1 MNSYQDPNPTREPS
15 AETKKRYTPLQRA
28 LAVIAIALLAGMYL
42 LTLVFSL
49 LSSPFADRMFRACL
63 GLTIFVPLAAWLT
76 IWAVG
81 ILTHRETM
89 ASAKLLN
96 SNPEERRK
104 MEEAAA
110 AQAEKA
116 AAAAEKAAAAGS
128 SLTSSEDS
136 PGK

>member
-1 MNSYQDPNPTREPS
+1 MNEDLNPNLSGKENT
-15 AETKKRYTPLQRA
+15 AEKKRYTPLQRA
-28 LAVIAIALLAGMYL
+28 LAIIAIALLVGMYL
-42 LTLVFSL
+42 LTLMFAL

-63 GLTIFVPLAAWLT
+63 GLTIFVPLAAWIT

-81 ILTHRETM
+81 VLTHRETI
-89 ASAKLLN
+89 ASPKVLN

-104 MEEAAA
+104 ME
-110 AQAEKA
+110 A
-116 AAAAEKAAAAGS
+116 AAAAMAES

>member
-1 MNSYQDPNPTREPS
+1 MNEDLNTNLSGKENT
-15 AETKKRYTPLQRA
+15 AEKKRYTPLQRA
-28 LAVIAIALLAGMYL
+28 LAIIAIALLVGMYL
-42 LTLVFSL
+42 LTLVFAL

-63 GLTIFVPLAAWLT
+63 GLTIFVPLAAWIT

-81 ILTHRETM
+81 VLTHRETI
-89 ASAKLLN
+89 ASPKVLN

-104 MEEAAA
+104 ME
-110 AQAEKA
+110 A
-116 AAAAEKAAAAGS
+116 AAAAMAES

>member
-1 MNSYQDPNPTREPS
+1 MNEDLNPNLSEKENT
-15 AETKKRYTPLQRA
+15 AEKKRYTPLQRA
-28 LAVIAIALLAGMYL
+28 LAIIAIALLVGMYL
-42 LTLVFSL
+42 LTLVFAL

-63 GLTIFVPLAAWLT
+63 GLTIFVPLAAWIT

-81 ILTHRETM
+81 VLTHRETI
-89 ASAKLLN
+89 ASPKVLN

-104 MEEAAA
+104 ME
-110 AQAEKA
+110 A
-116 AAAAEKAAAAGS
+116 AAAAMAES

>member
-1 MNSYQDPNPTREPS
+1 MNEDLNTNLSEKENT
-15 AETKKRYTPLQRA
+15 AEKKRYTPLQRA
-28 LAVIAIALLAGMYL
+28 LAIIAIALLVGMYL
-42 LTLVFSL
+42 LTLVFAL

-63 GLTIFVPLAAWLT
+63 GLTIFVPLAAWIT

-81 ILTHRETM
+81 VLTHRETI
-89 ASAKLLN
+89 ASPKVLN

-104 MEEAAA
+104 ME
-110 AQAEKA
+110 A
-116 AAAAEKAAAAGS
+116 AAAAMAES

>member
-1 MNSYQDPNPTREPS
+1 MNEDLNPNLSGKKDT
-15 AETKKRYTPLQRA
+15 AEKKRYTPLQRA
-28 LAVIAIALLAGMYL
+28 FAIIAIALLVGMYL
-42 LTLVFSL
+42 LTLVFAL

-63 GLTIFVPLAAWLT
+63 GLTIFVPLAAWIT

-81 ILTHRETM
+81 VLTHRETI
-89 ASAKLLN
+89 ASPKVLN

-104 MEEAAA
+104 ME
-110 AQAEKA
+110 A
-116 AAAAEKAAAAGS
+116 AAAAMAES

>member
-1 MNSYQDPNPTREPS
+1 MNEDLNPNLSGKKDT
-15 AETKKRYTPLQRA
+15 AEKKRYTPLQRA
-28 LAVIAIALLAGMYL
+28 IAIIAIALLVGMAL
-42 LTLVFSL
+42 LRPVFAL

-63 GLTIFVPLAAWLT
+63 GLTIFVPLAAWIT

-81 ILTHRETM
+81 VLTHRETI
-89 ASAKLLN
+89 ASPKVLN

-104 MEEAAA
+104 ME
-110 AQAEKA
+110 A
-116 AAAAEKAAAAGS
+116 AAAAMAES

>member
-1 MNSYQDPNPTREPS
+1 MNSYQDPKPTREPS
-15 AETKKRYTPLQRA
+15 VETKKRYTPLQRA

-63 GLTIFVPLAAWLT
+63 GLTIFVPLAAWIT

-81 ILTHRETM
+81 VLTHRETI
-89 ASAKLLN
+89 ASPKVLN

-104 MEEAAA
+104 ME
-110 AQAEKA
+110 A
-116 AAAAEKAAAAGS
+116 AAAAMAES

>member
-1 MNSYQDPNPTREPS
+1 MNSDRNPDLSREPS

-28 LAVIAIALLAGMYL
+28 LAVTAIALLVGMYL
-42 LTLVFSL
+42 LTLVFAL
-49 LSSPFADRMFRACL
+49 ISSPFADRMFRACL

-89 ASAKLLN
+89 ASAKFLN

-104 MEEAAA
+104 MEEAVAAMTDQAA
-110 AQAEKA
+110 AS
-116 AAAAEKAAAAGS
+116 GPG
-128 SLTSSEDS
+128 LTSSEDS
-136 PGK
+136 ADK